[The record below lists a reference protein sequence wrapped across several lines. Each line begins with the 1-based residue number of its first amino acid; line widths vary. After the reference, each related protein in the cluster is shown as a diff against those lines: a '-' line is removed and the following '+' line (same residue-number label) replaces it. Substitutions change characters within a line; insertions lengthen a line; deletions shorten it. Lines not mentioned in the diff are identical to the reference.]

1 MDSLAKILVP
11 YKEAVLEAPTLEY
24 NKWVQ
29 NKVLNRKKAERK
41 LRKGFRFHYE
51 VTQTV
56 CNPFST
62 LGTRSGLN
70 QRRRPPLSTVC

>member
-41 LRKGFRFHYE
+41 DLG
-51 VTQTV
+51 
-56 CNPFST
+56 ST
-62 LGTRSGLN
+62 MR
-70 QRRRPPLSTVC
+70 